1 MKKIKKIY
9 ALYKGDN
16 YITDGTIEELAEY
29 LKVKPRTIRYY
40 TTPAYKKRMN
50 LENAINVV
58 CIGKDEQ

>member
-29 LKVKPRTIRYY
+29 LKVKPSTIRFY
-40 TTPAYKKRMN
+40 TTPTYKKRMN